1 MKFWY
6 RLSVYTISGLT
17 FFMRLKHEYLTL
29 DDVHFYQEYV
39 GHVLKRRMTRR
50 NTLGFVMKESESD
63 VWLRDVEGGLIVEA
77 DSQISDES
85 IDAARSS
92 GNLDSIR

>member
-1 MKFWY
+1 
-6 RLSVYTISGLT
+6 
-17 FFMRLKHEYLTL
+17 
-29 DDVHFYQEYV
+29 
-39 GHVLKRRMTRR
+39 MTRR